1 MTQTLETGKKTT
13 LSKVLNPADTVMD
26 VATAPTVTKGRA
38 YLFNGQQEERC
49 SYNGIIGNQLQ
60 NVVRNL
66 STTAIPATAGT
77 GLKWIAGTRVKF
89 VAMHDQLVDRGEDI
103 NFA

>member
-49 SYNGIIGNQLQ
+49 SYN
-60 NVVRNL
+60 
-66 STTAIPATAGT
+66 
-77 GLKWIAGTRVKF
+77 
-89 VAMHDQLVDRGEDI
+89 
-103 NFA
+103 